1 MTKLLLTVNEAAEW
15 YKVDGMRLRALAA
28 RGSLTLHRMD
38 GAIYLEDEQCAA
50 LVRRQCPQCL
60 EYFTPASN
68 RQKYCTTRC
77 RQRAFRG
84 ASH

>member
-1 MTKLLLTVNEAAEW
+1 MTKLLLTINEAAER
-15 YKVDGMRLRALAA
+15 YKVEGMRLRALAA

-38 GAIYLEDEQCAA
+38 GLIYVEDEQCAR

-60 EYFTPASN
+60 EYFTPANN
-68 RQKYCTTRC
+68 RQTYCGKRC

-84 ASH
+84 CP